1 MRLRSEKKEWKCLL
15 IWRETSQRHRSDE
28 DSLADD
34 DVFFSEQIESTVNLN
49 RSDED
54 SLAEQIESTVN
65 LNRSDEDSLADDDV
79 FFSEQ
84 IESTVNLNRS
94 DEDSLAT
101 KEWHLNHCASM
112 DHQK

>member
-54 SLAEQIESTVN
+54 SLA
-65 LNRSDEDSLADDDV
+65 DDDV

-94 DEDSLAT
+94 DEDSLAA